1 MNFTTGKNYVKANSH
16 YDTRPIVV
24 LLALGLIWGSGYSI
38 ARYAMTHGVPAA
50 GYTFWQSLG
59 PALILGTISWKYLKF
74 DKQHIIFYLICGLI
88 GIAIPNTNMYFASAH
103 LPAGLLAL
111 IVNTVPIMIYPLALI
126 SKQEKFQILRFVGV
140 LIAVIGMM
148 CLILPKANITGFHET
163 HWLLLG
169 LITPLCFAFFA
180 VFINPLRPKDS
191 NPLSLAAGML
201 MAATLILTPCVI
213 ATHTFYTPH
222 WPMTLPDKIILLEIA
237 LSSLGYVLFFF
248 LLRIAGPVYYSLVD
262 GVVALTGLIWGRM
275 IFDETFHFWTII
287 STILILSGIM
297 IVTVRQNKIP
307 EEKIEVQN
315 IVSLCKDI

>member
-1 MNFTTGKNYVKANSH
+1 MKASKL
-16 YDTRPIVV
+16 PLLV
-24 LLALGLIWGSGYSI
+24 LFALGLIWGSGYSI

-59 PALILGTISWKYLKF
+59 PAIILGIISWKYLKF

-111 IVNTVPIMIYPLALI
+111 IVNIVPILIYPLALM
-126 SKQEKFQILRFVGV
+126 SKQEKFQIIRFMGV
-140 LIAVIGMM
+140 MIAIAGVMF
-148 CLILPKANITGFHET
+148 LILPKSNLTGIHEI

-180 VFINPLRPKDS
+180 VFVNPMRPKDS

-222 WPMTLPDKIILLEIA
+222 WPMTLPDKIILLEIM

-262 GVVALTGLIWGRM
+262 GVVALTGLFWGSI
-275 IFDETFHFWTII
+275 IFGETFHLWTVI
-287 STILILSGIM
+287 SIILILSGILM
-297 IVTVRQNKIP
+297 VTLKQK
-307 EEKIEVQN
+307 K
-315 IVSLCKDI
+315 